1 VRRTMI
7 AGAILAAVAAVVV
20 VFGDSL
26 GLELS
31 RFALLGLAIGAVLG
45 LVPAGTAPERAGA
58 WAVGFLLAWLG
69 YAARLSL
76 LPDTSSGRAV
86 AVAGVVLAVAAVA
99 ALSYGRLSLWA
110 GLLGVASMVG
120 AYEVTFSQAPSAFWA
135 DSTAAVTTVALAT
148 GMGFLAA
155 SLMVRPVPAPVA
167 EAAEEPPTEGS
178 VPGPRHAEPDAE
190 MGIVDWSRSE
200 A

>member
-1 VRRTMI
+1 MI
-7 AGAILAAVAAVVV
+7 AGAILAAVAAAVVA
-20 VFGDSL
+20 FGDLL

-45 LVPAGTAPERAGA
+45 LVPAGSAPERAAA

-69 YAARLSL
+69 YAARVSL

-99 ALSYGRLSLWA
+99 ALTYGRLSLWA
-110 GLLGVASMVG
+110 GLLGVAAMVG
-120 AYEVTFSQAPSAFWA
+120 AYEVTFSQAPSAFWT

-148 GMGFLAA
+148 GMGFLAT
-155 SLMVRPVPAPVA
+155 SLMVRPVPSPVD
-167 EAAEEPPTEGS
+167 EDTEENRAEGS
-178 VPGPRHAEPDAE
+178 VPGPRHAEPDAG

>member
-1 VRRTMI
+1 M
-7 AGAILAAVAAVVV
+7 
-20 VFGDSL
+20 
-26 GLELS
+26 
-31 RFALLGLAIGAVLG
+31 
-45 LVPAGTAPERAGA
+45 
-58 WAVGFLLAWLG
+58 
-69 YAARLSL
+69 
-76 LPDTSSGRAV
+76 

-120 AYEVTFSQAPSAFWA
+120 AYEVTFSQAPSAFWT

-148 GMGFLAA
+148 GMGFLAT
-155 SLMVRPVPAPVA
+155 SLMVRPVPAPVDEDTDETRA
-167 EAAEEPPTEGS
+167 EGS
-178 VPGPRHAEPDAE
+178 VPGPRHAEPDAG